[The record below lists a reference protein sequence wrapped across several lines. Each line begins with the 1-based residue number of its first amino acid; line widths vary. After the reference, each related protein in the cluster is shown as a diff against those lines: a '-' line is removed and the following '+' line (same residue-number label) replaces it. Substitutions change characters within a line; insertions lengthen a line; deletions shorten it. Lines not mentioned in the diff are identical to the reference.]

1 MVGRIILGCLL
12 FSMSALA
19 QEQDSIH
26 SGNPQ
31 QTAKASMKEKFQ
43 QVQSHLDS
51 TARLKVDQRY
61 IEVPDKP
68 WRVVLRYKETAFD
81 AYYNNSI
88 VSVRGNGIDWK
99 LSFEPPV
106 AASVGFWV
114 GYRGTGVSFAKSLN
128 KKTGTYLSFSTTGA
142 KYGFN
147 MRLRGL

>member
-12 FSMSALA
+12 FSLSALA

-88 VSVRGNGIDWK
+88 VSVRGNGTP
-99 LSFEPPV
+99 LSRLFPLGSHML
-106 AASVGFWV
+106 SVIV
-114 GYRGTGVSFAKSLN
+114 
-128 KKTGTYLSFSTTGA
+128 
-142 KYGFN
+142 
-147 MRLRGL
+147 